1 MGSASTPRANNKLF
15 SPLRLGRM
23 NLEHRVIMSP
33 LTRLRC
39 PGSIPTP
46 VVTEYYT
53 QRATKGGLLITE
65 GMHPSLMVRQFYLSE
80 NAGGFYGVPGM
91 FAPEH
96 WKKVTDAVHAK
107 GAFMACQLW
116 HVGRFAVSVSL
127 GGRQPLSS
135 SATNIG
141 YFNRNTPGRIK
152 VPHETAKPM
161 TLQDIKDTIDDYVH
175 AAKCAIEAGFDC
187 VEIVGHNIPWR
198 KRLEADET
206 KASGNGYL
214 LDQFLNSNVN
224 FRTDAYGG
232 NKENRA
238 RFTLEVL
245 DAVIAAVGASRVS
258 IRMSP
263 WGTVWV
269 PLDSDPIA
277 NFRYVLSEV
286 DKRGIAYVCL
296 IQPRADLLLEEKTK
310 WENMYTAIKEG
321 KVAATIG
328 DLHLRHF
335 QEVLEATPILANGS
349 YDSNNCFE
357 EVEKGQVDAIT
368 FGRWFI
374 SNPDLVEKLRLG
386 RRLTKWNMAT
396 VYATEVVVESE
407 GYTDYPFGE
416 VEDSEAAK

>member
-1 MGSASTPRANNKLF
+1 MGSAYTSRESSKLF
-15 SPLRLGRM
+15 SPLRLGAM
-23 NLEHRVIMSP
+23 NLEHRVVMSA

-39 PGSIPTP
+39 PGSVPNP

-53 QRATKGGLLITE
+53 QRASKGGLLISE
-65 GMHPSLMVRQFYLSE
+65 GMHPSLMG
-80 NAGGFYGVPGM
+80 GGFHGVPGM
-91 FAPEH
+91 FALEH
-96 WKKVTDAVHAK
+96 VRAWKKVTDAVHAK

-141 YFNRNTPGRIK
+141 YVNRNTPGGVK

-161 TLQDIKDTIDDYVH
+161 TLEDIKDTIDDHVH

-187 VEIVGHNIPWR
+187 VEI
-198 KRLEADET
+198 
-206 KASGNGYL
+206 ASGNGYL

-238 RFTLEVL
+238 RLTLEIL

-277 NFRYVLSEV
+277 NWRYVLGEV
-286 DKRGIAYVCL
+286 EKRGIAYVCL
-296 IQPRADLLLEEKTK
+296 TQPRADLLLEEKTK
-310 WENMYTAIKEG
+310 MDNMYTAIKEG
-321 KVAATIG
+321 KVAATVE

-335 QEVLEATPILANGS
+335 EEVLKTTPIIANGN
-349 YDSNNCFE
+349 YDSENCFG
-357 EVEKGQVDAIT
+357 EVEKGEVDAIV
-368 FGRWFI
+368 FGRYFI

-386 RRLTKWNMAT
+386 KSLTKWNMAT
-396 VYATEVVVESE
+396 VYASAVVNESE

-416 VEDSEAAK
+416 VEEKI

>member
-1 MGSASTPRANNKLF
+1 MGSTSTPRTNNKLF
-15 SPLRLGRM
+15 SPLRLGTM

-33 LTRLRC
+33 MTRLRC
-39 PGSIPTP
+39 PGSVPTP

-80 NAGGFYGVPGM
+80 R
-91 FAPEH
+91 

-116 HVGRFAVSVSL
+116 HVGRAAVSVSL

-135 SATNIG
+135 SATSIG
-141 YFNRNTPGRIK
+141 YFNRNTPGGIK

-161 TLQDIKDTIDDYVH
+161 TLQDIKDTINDYVH

-286 DKRGIAYVCL
+286 DKRKIAYVCL
-296 IQPRADLLLEEKTK
+296 TQPRADLLLEEKTK

-321 KVAATIG
+321 KVAAKIG
-328 DLHLRHF
+328 DLHLEHF
-335 QEVLEATPILANGS
+335 QEVLQATPILASGN
-349 YDSNNCFE
+349 YDSKNCFE
-357 EVEKGQVDAIT
+357 EVEKGQVDGIT

-374 SNPDLVEKLRLG
+374 SNPDLVEKLRLEK
-386 RRLTKWNMAT
+386 RLTKWNMAT
-396 VYATEVVVESE
+396 VYTTKVGVQSE

-416 VEDSEAAK
+416 VEDSEAAE

>member
-1 MGSASTPRANNKLF
+1 MGSTSPPRESRKLF
-15 SPLRLGRM
+15 SPLRLGEM
-23 NLEHRVIMSP
+23 NLEHRVVMSP

-39 PGSIPTP
+39 PGGFPTS

-65 GMHPSLMVRQFYLSE
+65 GMHPSLM
-80 NAGGFYGVPGM
+80 GGGYYGAPGM

-96 WKKVTDAVHAK
+96 VRAWKKVTDAVHAK

-116 HVGRFAVSVSL
+116 HVGRAAVSISL

-141 YFNRNTPGRIK
+141 YFNRTTPGGYK
-152 VPHETAKPM
+152 VPNETARPM
-161 TLQDIKDTIDDYVH
+161 TLQDIKDTIDDHVH

-187 VEIVGHNIPWR
+187 VEIVTLPRWR
-198 KRLEADET
+198 RRLESNET

-224 FRTDAYGG
+224 LRTDAYGG
-232 NKENRA
+232 TKENRA

-245 DAVIAAVGASRVS
+245 DAVIAAIGASRVS

-269 PLDSDPIA
+269 PLDADPIA
-277 NFRYVLSEV
+277 NYRYVLSEV
-286 DKRGIAYVCL
+286 EKRGVAYVCL
-296 IQPRADLLLEEKTK
+296 TQPQADLLLEEKTK
-310 WENMYTAIKEG
+310 WENMYTAIKLG
-321 KVAATIG
+321 KVAATVE
-328 DLHLRHF
+328 DLHLGHF
-335 QEVLEATPILANGS
+335 QEVLKTTPILASGS
-349 YDSNNCFE
+349 YDGENCFE
-357 EVEKGQVDAIT
+357 EVERGEMDAIT

-374 SNPDLVEKLRLG
+374 SNPDLVAKLRLG
-386 RRLTKWNMAT
+386 KRLTNWNPAT
-396 VYATEVVVESE
+396 FYVSAGMFESD

-416 VEDSEAAK
+416 VEDEEAAK

>member
-1 MGSASTPRANNKLF
+1 
-15 SPLRLGRM
+15 
-23 NLEHRVIMSP
+23 
-33 LTRLRC
+33 
-39 PGSIPTP
+39 
-46 VVTEYYT
+46 
-53 QRATKGGLLITE
+53 
-65 GMHPSLMVRQFYLSE
+65 
-80 NAGGFYGVPGM
+80 M

-96 WKKVTDAVHAK
+96 VRAWKKVTDAVHAK

-116 HVGRFAVSVSL
+116 HVGRYAVSVSL

-141 YFNRNTPGRIK
+141 YFNRNTPGAIK

-161 TLQDIKDTIDDYVH
+161 TLQDIKDTIDDHVH

-187 VEIVGHNIPWR
+187 VEIVGRSIPLEV
-198 KRLEADET
+198 RLKANET

-245 DAVIAAVGASRVS
+245 DAVIAAIGASRVS

-277 NFRYVLSEV
+277 NYRYVLSEV
-286 DKRGIAYVCL
+286 EKRGVAYVCL
-296 IQPRADLLLEEKTK
+296 TQPRADLLLEEKTK
-310 WENMYTAIKEG
+310 MGNMYTAIKEG
-321 KVAATIG
+321 KVAATVE
-328 DLHLRHF
+328 DLHLGHF
-335 QEVLEATPILANGS
+335 LEVLKTTPVLANGN
-349 YDSNNCFE
+349 YDGENCFE
-357 EVEKGQVDAIT
+357 EVENGQVDAIT

-386 RRLTKWNMAT
+386 KRLTKWNMAT
-396 VYATEVVVESE
+396 AYGSDFVTEGE

-416 VEDSEAAK
+416 VEDKEAANL

>member
-1 MGSASTPRANNKLF
+1 MGSILSPRESSKLF
-15 SPLRLGRM
+15 SPLRLGTM

-39 PGSIPTP
+39 PGSVPTP

-53 QRATKGGLLITE
+53 QRASKGGLLITE
-65 GMHPSLMVRQFYLSE
+65 GMHPSLM
-80 NAGGFYGVPGM
+80 AGGFYGVPGM

-96 WKKVTDAVHAK
+96 VRAWKKVTDAVHAK

-116 HVGRFAVSVSL
+116 HVGRYAVSVSL

-141 YFNRNTPGRIK
+141 YVNRNTPGGIK

-161 TLQDIKDTIDDYVH
+161 TLQDIKDTIDDFVH

-187 VEIVGHNIPWR
+187 VEI
-198 KRLEADET
+198 
-206 KASGNGYL
+206 ASGNGYL

-238 RFTLEVL
+238 RLTLEIL
-245 DAVIAAVGASRVS
+245 DAVIAAVGACKVS

-277 NFRYVLSEV
+277 NYRYVLSEV
-286 DKRGIAYVCL
+286 EKRGVAYVCL

-310 WENMYTAIKEG
+310 WENMYTAINAG
-321 KVAATIG
+321 KVAATVE

-335 QEVLEATPILANGS
+335 EEVLKTTPILAGGNYNS
-349 YDSNNCFE
+349 ENCYE
-357 EVEKGQVDAIT
+357 EVEKGEVDAIT

-374 SNPDLVEKLRLG
+374 SNPDLVEKLRFG
-386 RRLTKWNMAT
+386 RRLTKWNVAT
-396 VYATEVVVESE
+396 VYAGAVVVESE

-416 VEDSEAAK
+416 VEENELEK